1 MNYINMNIMYDCL
14 FNISNLIY
22 PIYHNYQN
30 IDSRRKYLEVKSIV
44 SKKSFVS
51 LIKDKLLCIVSY
63 FNLLSVNKLSFIR
76 TPCCAFFVYFSSF
89 FVYTFYINNN
99 KFFSR

>member
-1 MNYINMNIMYDCL
+1 MYDWL
-14 FNISNLIY
+14 FNTLNLIY

-30 IDSRRKYLEVKSIV
+30 IDSRRKYLEIKSIV

-51 LIKDKLLCIVSY
+51 LIKDKLLYIISY

-76 TPCCAFFVYFSSF
+76 IRY
-89 FVYTFYINNN
+89 Y
-99 KFFSR
+99 K